1 MLRPLLI
8 TEGPLKLGTSAA
20 HEYEMLNVELIKHLL
35 LELLKKL
42 KFRITFYNSCPL
54 KNII

>member
-20 HEYEMLNVELIKHLL
+20 YEYEMLNVELIKHLL